1 MKNKDVSL
9 KQAVFALERADNIL
23 ILCHKNP
30 DGDAW
35 GSAFAL
41 YAALIKIGKRA
52 RVGGL
57 SGLPPLYNYMG
68 DFCRS
73 HDGDFAEQFVV
84 SVDCSNYER
93 LIEMPAEPVD
103 LAFDH
108 HPTNTRFARMSLVE
122 GDSAACCELIYRVIS
137 KLNVEI
143 DKYIANCLYTGLST
157 DTGCFRYKN
166 TTPYTLRLA
175 ARLIDAGADAGEL
188 NVRLFDTKTRAR
200 IELERGVMN
209 SLRFFCGER
218 VAVATISKELYL
230 SSGAM
235 ETDLDG
241 MTALPRSVEGVEFGI
256 TLKEQDGYYKGSVRT
271 NDKSAADV
279 AAHFGGGGHLRAAG
293 FESRLPYDQI
303 IAEAVA
309 ECEKQ
314 L

>member
-108 HPTNTRFARMSLVE
+108 WITVSVCLNRTV
-122 GDSAACCELIYRVIS
+122 GVTLIVI
-137 KLNVEI
+137 
-143 DKYIANCLYTGLST
+143 
-157 DTGCFRYKN
+157 
-166 TTPYTLRLA
+166 
-175 ARLIDAGADAGEL
+175 
-188 NVRLFDTKTRAR
+188 
-200 IELERGVMN
+200 
-209 SLRFFCGER
+209 
-218 VAVATISKELYL
+218 
-230 SSGAM
+230 
-235 ETDLDG
+235 DL
-241 MTALPRSVEGVEFGI
+241 
-256 TLKEQDGYYKGSVRT
+256 
-271 NDKSAADV
+271 
-279 AAHFGGGGHLRAAG
+279 G
-293 FESRLPYDQI
+293 FEYVQGQHQVSFRTSI
-303 IAEAVA
+303 RR
-309 ECEKQ
+309 
-314 L
+314 